1 MKDREFMERVEKY
14 RHEFYAFVRRNVWN
28 QSDVEDVF
36 SSAVLA
42 AYESRRNFRPQS
54 NFRAWMYKILVN
66 KCFIAN
72 REKRDGSVDADALDA
87 QWLADESKTPGH
99 IIEDPERLVHECP
112 DEVLGALS
120 RLRTIERSCFLLL
133 SLGGYSY
140 SEIAEI
146 VGIPV
151 TSVTTHLARGRAKLR
166 RWLIDYAKEYGLGC
180 RAIVDRPHRSKEM
193 KGGNNG

>member
-1 MKDREFMERVEKY
+1 MKDTEFMKRIEKY
-14 RHEFYAFVRRNVWN
+14 RHEFYAFVQRNVWN

-36 SSAVLA
+36 SSAVLS

-72 REKRDGSVDADALDA
+72 REKRDVSVDAGALDA
-87 QWLADESKTPGH
+87 QWLADESKTPNH
-99 IIEDPERLVHECP
+99 IIEDPERLVRECP

-120 RLRTIERSCFLLL
+120 RLRTIERSCLLLL

-140 SEIAEI
+140 SEIADI

-166 RWLIDYAKEYGLGC
+166 RWLIDYAKEYGLRR
-180 RAIVDRPHRSKEM
+180 RAIVDRHDRSQEM
-193 KGGNNG
+193 KGGSDG

>member
-1 MKDREFMERVEKY
+1 MRDTEFMKRIEKY
-14 RHEFYAFVRRNVWN
+14 RHEFYAFVQRNVWN

-54 NFRAWMYKILVN
+54 NFRAWMYRILMN

-72 REKRDGSVDADALDA
+72 REKREASADIDALDA
-87 QWLADESKTPGH
+87 QWLADESKMPKP

-112 DEVLGALS
+112 DEVLRALS
-120 RLRTIERSCFLLL
+120 RLRTIERSCLLLL

-166 RWLIDYAKEYGLGC
+166 RWLTDYAKEYGLSC
-180 RAIVDRPHRSKEM
+180 RAIIDSPDRSKEM
-193 KGGNNG
+193 KGSNDG